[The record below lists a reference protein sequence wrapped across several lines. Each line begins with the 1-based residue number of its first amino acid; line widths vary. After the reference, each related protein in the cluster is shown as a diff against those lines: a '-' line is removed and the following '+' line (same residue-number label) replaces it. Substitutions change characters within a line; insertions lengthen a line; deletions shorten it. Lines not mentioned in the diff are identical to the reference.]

1 MQKFNKTA
9 LTLDDGRIATLYD
22 VSMSSTCGVSNA
34 NTQEQVI
41 KKRRDIVQ
49 NAIIVKA
56 LGAGQTEDKQF
67 DELRRTHKDIILQ
80 IRATLKQYSGCT
92 MTNTIYG
99 MDMTKIGPAIVLNRN
114 TTNWQ
119 AYEPDIFGINEQ

>member
-56 LGAGQTEDKQF
+56 LGAGQTEDK
-67 DELRRTHKDIILQ
+67 
-80 IRATLKQYSGCT
+80 
-92 MTNTIYG
+92 
-99 MDMTKIGPAIVLNRN
+99 
-114 TTNWQ
+114 
-119 AYEPDIFGINEQ
+119 